1 MNENRYATESFAR
14 EYEQI
19 LSPCYL
25 SPEELAGKTL
35 DLEGLKRSDLFKLG
49 CVLFELFTSKV
60 LFTLNSLNSYVS
72 GEGRKRVM
80 SGLMILP
87 EPMRVGV
94 SAVSDV

>member
-49 CVLFELFTSKV
+49 CVLLAEQLREWRGSEARDEWVDDPAGTHAR
-60 LFTLNSLNSYVS
+60 
-72 GEGRKRVM
+72 GRLC
-80 SGLMILP
+80 GL
-87 EPMRVGV
+87 
-94 SAVSDV
+94 

>member
-25 SPEELAGKTL
+25 SPEELTGKTL

-60 LFTLNSLNSYVS
+60 LFTLNSLSSYMS

-94 SAVSDV
+94 SAVSYA